1 MPPVST
7 RRLEHMTGP
16 TVAAY
21 LERQAAVGGAAI
33 LPLGP
38 TEAHGLHL
46 PFGCDHLIA
55 LATALLA
62 AETADALVLPPF
74 GYSWPGATARLPGTI
89 RLAPD
94 LVQQVLIAILESA
107 HERGF
112 TRLALVCAHGPDVHT
127 ATLAA
132 RLCAE
137 RLGRPIAVHHAVP
150 GRGTTERE
158 RALAASEAPIER
170 DDPGF
175 GETSRLIA
183 ALAILGLPADLV
195 DLGRGPA
202 VGTPQPAALRE
213 AMRAGGAGFFYDE
226 LPQHIPTPR
235 RHDAAVGRAYL
246 EAAAA
251 AIADSLD
258 ALGEAAR

>member
-1 MPPVST
+1 MT
-7 RRLEHMTGP
+7 RRLEHLTGP
-16 TVAAY
+16 VVAAY
-21 LERQAAVGGAAI
+21 LERYSRDGGAAI

-46 PFGCDHLIA
+46 PYGCDHLIA
-55 LATALLA
+55 LAVATLA
-62 AETADALVLPPF
+62 AEAADALVLPPF
-74 GYSWPGATARLPGTI
+74 AYSWPGATARLPGTI

-150 GRGTTERE
+150 GRGTTDRE
-158 RALAASEAPIER
+158 RALAADEAPVER
-170 DDPGF
+170 DDPGY
-175 GETSRLIA
+175 GETSRLVA

-195 DLGRGPA
+195 DLSRGPA
-202 VGTPQPAALRE
+202 IGSPQPATLRE
-213 AMRAGGAGFFYDE
+213 PMRAGGAGFFYSE

-235 RHDAAVGRAYL
+235 RHDAAVGRAYV

-258 ALGEAAR
+258 AMRAPGGAP